1 MGLDLSFQGCFSQRL
16 PLLFWPLCRPKTPT
30 TVQTDGFGMKVM
42 GDVDIAIS
50 SPWNSWARRMPASFV
65 QVTVVGLSRFPIL
78 QLTTGS
84 RRSFLISTPLTNKKR
99 PVFHGVTSSGW
110 EQSLRIATTTTSTE
124 TGGGLMLM
132 PASNGLTGETTTPTI
147 STDRTA

>member
-1 MGLDLSFQGCFSQRL
+1 MGPQFPRMFLSAVALALLASVSAQDTYHCPDGWFWHEGHGGRGHCYFFSMEQL
-16 PLLFWPLCRPKTPT
+16 SKENAGILC
-30 TVQTDGFGMKVM
+30 
-42 GDVDIAIS
+42 
-50 SPWNSWARRMPASFV
+50 ASHGG
-65 QVTVVGLSRFPIL
+65 GLSRFPIL

-110 EQSLRIATTTTSTE
+110 GQSLRIATTTTSTE

-132 PASNGLTGETTTPTI
+132 PASNGLTGETTSPTI